1 VVSEAAPFVGGGA
14 TTDHRVSAAHTDP
27 TAEPV
32 AAQILRSMLRAARL
46 LDPVEVQEQL
56 DRAAAAFG
64 IARCVD
70 DIVMP
75 ATRRLRR
82 LLANGEQ
89 TTAQHLLAIE
99 SLRTWL
105 SHRASFA
112 PAPLSIGPIVLACGP
127 RDRDT
132 VGMESLALLLRFQRV
147 PCRVLGAR
155 VTPFTL
161 TMAAQAAD
169 AMGVIIMASDIRRL
183 PQAVVSLQAAHAL
196 DLPVFFTG
204 PAFALEGNRL
214 DLPGQYLG
222 VRLGLGCTIVVDTV
236 LMGLQR

>member
-14 TTDHRVSAAHTDP
+14 ATDHRESAAHTDLA
-27 TAEPV
+27 AEPL

-56 DRAAAAFG
+56 DQAAATFG

-75 ATRRLRR
+75 ATRRLSR
-82 LLANGEQ
+82 LLASGEQ

-105 SHRASFA
+105 SHRSSFA

-132 VGMESLALLLRFQRV
+132 VGLESLALLLRFRRV

-161 TMAAQAAD
+161 TIAAQAAD
-169 AMGVIIMASDIRRL
+169 AMGVVIMASDVRRL
-183 PQAVVSLQAAHAL
+183 PQAVVSLRAAHCL
-196 DLPVFFTG
+196 NVPVFFTG
-204 PAFALEGNRL
+204 PAFALEVNRL

-222 VRLGLGCTIVVDTV
+222 VRLDRGCTIVIDTV